1 MVCKASLISLLAESI
16 VTINRTTPADDGIN
30 EAKKNYP
37 LRPPRW
43 VQLIS
48 ECCNSSR
55 RKCHTHIYWAIGI
68 IFTRPNW
75 FCHPMALFT
84 SFESVI
90 ALTNSSMMLYLQLL
104 IEIALVSEIPSTT
117 LVFIGVLLPL
127 TFIPHSSPIH
137 KISDMLAFTLTRTF
151 AITALLAGGTLYAS
165 L

>member
-1 MVCKASLISLLAESI
+1 
-16 VTINRTTPADDGIN
+16 
-30 EAKKNYP
+30 
-37 LRPPRW
+37 
-43 VQLIS
+43 
-48 ECCNSSR
+48 
-55 RKCHTHIYWAIGI
+55 
-68 IFTRPNW
+68 
-75 FCHPMALFT
+75 MALFT

-90 ALTNSSMMLYLQLL
+90 ALTNSSMMLYLQWRLLKMTILYKVAGEHPGQLYLQLL

>member
-1 MVCKASLISLLAESI
+1 
-16 VTINRTTPADDGIN
+16 
-30 EAKKNYP
+30 
-37 LRPPRW
+37 
-43 VQLIS
+43 
-48 ECCNSSR
+48 
-55 RKCHTHIYWAIGI
+55 
-68 IFTRPNW
+68 
-75 FCHPMALFT
+75 MALFT